1 MRWRVAVK
9 GAGRVELAAYG
20 IADAE
25 HQAEK
30 EARDAWPGAR
40 VEITDA
46 ARVGARG
53 KIVEE
58 FAIAYRLH
66 GSLDVDAETED
77 DAARAAFR
85 SLRDRFSRTRHR
97 IAWEKEKASRRDAE
111 DAEN

>member
-58 FAIAYRLH
+58 FAIRYRVS
-66 GSLDVDAETED
+66 GVVTADAESADE
-77 DAARAAFR
+77 ARRLA
-85 SLRDRFSRTRHR
+85 LRGLRARVGGTRFSR
-97 IAWEKEKASRRDAE
+97 IVWDPA
-111 DAEN
+111 